1 MWNSFF
7 VLSFRLSK
15 SSVLFCTAPATFLNQ
30 KFRGQTVVRL
40 LLITCP
46 WGGAEKIKGHQLTVE
61 LVCVW
66 ECHKLACSLEWF
78 SSSISHNQNRVT
90 IVKKKIFFLL
100 WVICF
105 GTGKTQLNL
114 ARVLSQGWHKT
125 ETLSCPRTRTIC
137 ALML

>member
-66 ECHKLACSLEWF
+66 MSQASMLFRVILKLNF
-78 SSSISHNQNRVT
+78 SQPKQSDN
-90 IVKKKIFFLL
+90 
-100 WVICF
+100 C
-105 GTGKTQLNL
+105 
-114 ARVLSQGWHKT
+114 
-125 ETLSCPRTRTIC
+125 
-137 ALML
+137 